1 MGQGRRTAGRL
12 GFWAYRLV
20 FVAVAAVAAGMA
32 KAAPDSSD
40 FPALATYREANEAL
54 RAAPA
59 DPRRVVFMGDSI
71 TQFWDRPHRELFAN
85 PAYVNRGVSGQ
96 TTQQMLLRF
105 RQDVIELKPAAVVIL
120 AGTNDVA
127 GNTGPASVEEICGN
141 LASMAEL
148 ARAHG
153 VKVVLAT
160 LVPAAAYPWAKEV
173 QPIGKIGAI
182 NAWIRDYAAQN
193 GLTLVDY
200 FAVMNDGHGGL
211 RPELSGDG
219 VHPNAA
225 GYAIMQRALGA
236 SLASLG
242 L

>member
-1 MGQGRRTAGRL
+1 MEQGRRGADRMWSL
-12 GFWAYRLV
+12 ACSL
-20 FVAVAAVAAGMA
+20 FVAALGAVAPWAAM
-32 KAAPDSSD
+32 AAPNTTD
-40 FPALATYREANEAL
+40 FPALATYREADQAL
-54 RAAPA
+54 RAAPT

-71 TQFWDRPHRELFAN
+71 TEFWDKPHKQLFAN
-85 PAYVNRGVSGQ
+85 PAYVNRGISGQ

-127 GNTGPASVEEICGN
+127 GNTGPASVEDICGN

-148 ARAHG
+148 ARTHG

-160 LVPAAAYPWAKEV
+160 LVPAAAYPWAKDV

-182 NAWIRDYAAQN
+182 NAWIRDYAARK

-200 FAVMNDGHGGL
+200 FAVMNDGRGGL

-225 GYAIMQRALGA
+225 GYAIMQQTLVA
-236 SLASLG
+236 SLTSSG

>member
-1 MGQGRRTAGRL
+1 MGQGRRGAGRIWSL
-12 GFWAYRLV
+12 ASRL
-20 FVAVAAVAAGMA
+20 FVAALWAVAPRTAM
-32 KAAPDSSD
+32 AAPNNPG
-40 FPALATYREANEAL
+40 FPALATYRDADQAL

-71 TQFWDRPHRELFAN
+71 TEFWDKPHKQLFAN
-85 PAYVNRGVSGQ
+85 PAYVNRGISGQ
-96 TTQQMLLRF
+96 TTPQMLLRF

-160 LVPAAAYPWAKEV
+160 LAPAAAYPWAKEV

-182 NAWIRDYAAQN
+182 NTWIRDYAVQN

-200 FAVMNDGHGGL
+200 FAVMNDGQGGL

-225 GYAIMQRALGA
+225 GYAIMQQALGA

>member
-1 MGQGRRTAGRL
+1 MGQGRRGADGMRSLACGLLVAAL
-12 GFWAYRLV
+12 G
-20 FVAVAAVAAGMA
+20 AVAPWMA
-32 KAAPDSSD
+32 MAAPDSAD
-40 FPALATYREANEAL
+40 FPALATFRAADQAL

-71 TQFWDRPHRELFAN
+71 TEFWDRPHKELFAK
-85 PAYVNRGVSGQ
+85 PAYVNRGISGQ

-200 FAVMNDGHGGL
+200 FAAMNDGHGGL

-225 GYAIMQRALGA
+225 GYAIMQRALSA
-236 SLASLG
+236 PLASLG